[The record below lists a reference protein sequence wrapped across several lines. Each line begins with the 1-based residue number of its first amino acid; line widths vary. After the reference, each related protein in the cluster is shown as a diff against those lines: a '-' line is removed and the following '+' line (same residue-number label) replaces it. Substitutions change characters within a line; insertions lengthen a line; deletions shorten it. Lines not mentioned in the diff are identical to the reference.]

1 MPRKR
6 GEQRSELHGL
16 LQVGA
21 TWAAV
26 SRVLE
31 RSLQGANISLEQA
44 LAVLQIAT
52 AAQPLVLHQL
62 AERLFQQPQSITS
75 LMDRV
80 EQAGWVR
87 RVHDLPD
94 RRAIRV
100 ETTESG
106 AAKAREV
113 GVMLLAAAEQLLP
126 SADGGVRDGLAAGV
140 AALYAACRSQPGVRL
155 PELPGGDGAAPTP
168 DSGQTT

>member
-6 GEQRSELHGL
+6 GEQRSELHDL

-52 AAQPLVLHQL
+52 TAQPLVLHQL

-75 LMDRV
+75 LMDRL
-80 EQAGWVR
+80 ERAGWAQ

-100 ETTESG
+100 EATESG
-106 AAKAREV
+106 AA
-113 GVMLLAAAEQLLP
+113 
-126 SADGGVRDGLAAGV
+126 
-140 AALYAACRSQPGVRL
+140 
-155 PELPGGDGAAPTP
+155 
-168 DSGQTT
+168 